1 MPRLPQSDSILS
13 YHFERMRRGTPR
25 LYNNNNIYKMKILLF
40 DNYDSFTY
48 NLLHILKELGA
59 DVEVHRNDKI
69 SLEEIERF
77 DKILLSPGP
86 GIPEEAGILLPLIR
100 RYAPTKSILGVC
112 LGEQAI
118 GEAFGATLINL
129 TDVHHGVC
137 SDIRIVAKDP
147 IFEGLEPG
155 IRVGR
160 YHSWAVS
167 KENFPDC
174 LEITAVDTEEGQIM
188 GLRHREYDVRGIQFH
203 PESVLTPK
211 GKTIIRN
218 WLEQSTRE
226 GSQGTSQG

>member
-1 MPRLPQSDSILS
+1 M
-13 YHFERMRRGTPR
+13 
-25 LYNNNNIYKMKILLF
+25 YKRQILLF

-59 DVEVHRNDKI
+59 EVEVHRNDKI
-69 SLEEIERF
+69 SLEEVDRF

-100 RYAPTKSILGVC
+100 QYAPTKSILGVC

-118 GEAFGATLINL
+118 GETFGATLINL

-137 SDIRIVAKDP
+137 SDIRVTAKEP
-147 IFEGLEPG
+147 LFARLEAG
-155 IRVGR
+155 FRAGR

-167 KENFPDC
+167 RENFPDC
-174 LEITAVDTEEGQIM
+174 LEITAEDMEEKQIM
-188 GLRHREYDVRGIQFH
+188 ALRHRTYDVRGIQFH

-211 GKTIIRN
+211 GKIIIEN
-218 WLEQSTRE
+218 WLKR
-226 GSQGTSQG
+226 

>member
-1 MPRLPQSDSILS
+1 
-13 YHFERMRRGTPR
+13 
-25 LYNNNNIYKMKILLF
+25 MKILLF

-167 KENFPDC
+167 RKTSR
-174 LEITAVDTEEGQIM
+174 IVWK
-188 GLRHREYDVRGIQFH
+188 LRRSIRKKDRSWACAIVSTMYEV
-203 PESVLTPK
+203 SNS
-211 GKTIIRN
+211 IRN
-218 WLEQSTRE
+218 PC
-226 GSQGTSQG
+226 

>member
-1 MPRLPQSDSILS
+1 
-13 YHFERMRRGTPR
+13 MRRGTPR

-188 GLRHREYDVRGIQFH
+188 GLRHREYNVRGIQFH

-211 GKTIIRN
+211 GKTLIEN
-218 WLEQSTRE
+218 WLKRYLPPKALIVS
-226 GSQGTSQG
+226 S

>member
-13 YHFERMRRGTPR
+13 YHIERMRRGKPR

-188 GLRHREYDVRGIQFH
+188 GLRHREYNVRGIQFH

-211 GKTIIRN
+211 GKTIIEN
-218 WLEQSTRE
+218 WLKR
-226 GSQGTSQG
+226 